1 MSTFL
6 EHDGTFRKHGDVPV
20 PAALI
25 LRSCRL
31 MSGEQQLFSTYTVD
45 VWLPGK
51 QLLQYYPAVVSLP
64 GMQLPFST

>member
-6 EHDGTFRKHGDVPV
+6 EHDGTLRKHGDVPV

-31 MSGEQQLFSTYTVD
+31 MPGEQQLFIHNGR
-45 VWLPGK
+45 LI
-51 QLLQYYPAVVSLP
+51 AR
-64 GMQLPFST
+64 